1 MSSPN
6 LRPGDRVRLLA
17 GESKGIVGTIETVL
31 SKDTVCVLLNRG
43 RLQYHATEDVLFI
56 RRGKAPKLSDALL
69 GEEGK

>member
-6 LRPGDRVRLLA
+6 FKPGDRVRLLS
-17 GESKGIVGTIETVL
+17 GDSKNIVGTIESVL

-43 RLQYHATEDVLFI
+43 RLQYHATEDLQFL
-56 RRGKAPKLSDALL
+56 RRGKAPLLSDALL